1 MTCLIE
7 FLDTVTT
14 CSQGWQTLAA
24 MLIKRRN
31 FDRNYLNDPPE
42 RFSPNFAELTFGH
55 CTTETAKI
63 WTVQSYT
70 TPVNAGQ
77 RWESQ

>member
-1 MTCLIE
+1 MTCFIE

-24 MLIKRRN
+24 MLTKRQN
-31 FDRNYLNDPPE
+31 FDRNYLDDPPE
-42 RFSPNFAELTFGH
+42 RFFPNFAVSKFGY
-55 CTTETAKI
+55 CTTQMANI

-70 TPVNAGQ
+70 SPVNAGQ
-77 RWESQ
+77 RWQSQ